1 MILPT
6 NRRLARLP
14 YLKTFLS
21 DRPDVVIG
29 WGRKLSGRRA
39 VWIARMLRRQV
50 ALLEDGFVR
59 SFERA
64 SPSLSLIVDDI
75 GVYYDARSPSRME
88 QVIGAGTDMA
98 QADRARQLMKAWQA
112 GGISKYN
119 HAPDYEGALPE
130 RYVLVADQSL
140 GDLSVSAGLASEA
153 GFAAMLQAALA
164 ENPDHE
170 ILVKIHPD
178 VLTHAKRG
186 YFAPETLTHPRIRL
200 IGDGCHPVR
209 LLRGAAKVYTGT
221 SLIGFEAL
229 LWGRTVRCFGMP
241 FYAGWGL
248 TQDELPAPARRG
260 TARIEDVVHAAL
272 VAQARYVDPEHGSP
286 WQAEQAIAWMAQ
298 QRALRFG
305 APDPTPVSPA

>member
-6 NRRLARLP
+6 NRSLARLP
-14 YLKTFLS
+14 YLKTFLA

-29 WGRKLSGRRA
+29 WGRKASGHRA
-39 VWIARMLRRQV
+39 VWIARMLCRRF

-59 SFERA
+59 SFERGA
-64 SPSLSLIVDDI
+64 PSLSVVVDDQ
-75 GVYYDARSPSRME
+75 GVYYDASAPSRME
-88 QVIGAGTDMA
+88 QVIGAG
-98 QADRARQLMKAWQA
+98 ADAAEVDHARDLIAAWRA

-119 HAPDYEGALPE
+119 HAPDHGGVLPE

-153 GFAAMLQAALA
+153 DFAAMLQAALA

-170 ILVKIHPD
+170 VLVKIHPD

-186 YFAPETLTHPRIRL
+186 YFASETLTHPRIRL

-209 LLRGAAKVYTGT
+209 LLRGAAKVYVAT

-229 LWGRTVRCFGMP
+229 LWGRPVRCFGMP

-248 TQDELPAPARRG
+248 THDELPAPTRRG
-260 TARIEDVVHAAL
+260 RARLEDVVHAAL
-272 VAQARYVDPEHGSP
+272 VAQARYANPQDGSP
-286 WQAEQAIAWMAQ
+286 WLAEQAIAHVAH

-305 APDPTPVSPA
+305 Q